1 MKTAIATKPSPSTNP
16 STKELRRLLEQKSN
30 ELRSSLKMPSAN
42 PMLHAAEDP
51 YDSAD
56 WADKI
61 HEEWI
66 FLKRNSADTEL
77 LRDLDDALERLD
89 DGAYGTCEDCG
100 VTISPKRLEAIPW
113 ARYCVTCQER
123 HQTGNN

>member
-1 MKTAIATKPSPSTNP
+1 MKTATATKPNPSTNP

-89 DGAYGTCEDCG
+89 DGGYGTCEDCG
-100 VTISPKRLEAIPW
+100 VTISQKRLEAIPW
-113 ARYCVTCQER
+113 ALYCVTCQER

>member
-1 MKTAIATKPSPSTNP
+1 MKTATMTKPNS
-16 STKELRRLLEQKSN
+16 STKELRRMLEQKSN
-30 ELRSSLKMPSAN
+30 ELRSSLKMPASN
-42 PMLHAAEDP
+42 PMLAAAEDP

-77 LRDLDDALERLD
+77 LRDLDDALERID
-89 DGAYGTCEDCG
+89 EGAYGTCEDCG
-100 VTISPKRLEAIPW
+100 VTISPKRLEALPW